1 MYIDVRVYR
10 SIYIETERYVRIHV
24 YVYKLYMHIYMY
36 IHIYIYLYT
45 YLHICIYILKHSYVP
60 TYNHTGQIR
69 ADFSAKGN

>member
-1 MYIDVRVYR
+1 
-10 SIYIETERYVRIHV
+10 
-24 YVYKLYMHIYMY
+24 MY